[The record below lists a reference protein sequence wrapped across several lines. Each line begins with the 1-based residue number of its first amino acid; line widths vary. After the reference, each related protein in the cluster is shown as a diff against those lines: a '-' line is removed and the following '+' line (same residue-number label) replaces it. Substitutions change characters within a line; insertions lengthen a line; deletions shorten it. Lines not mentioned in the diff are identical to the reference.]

1 MCLFVKYVLNF
12 NSNFSQNKYVVFNTK
27 LTRVLVLLKIFIMIM
42 EAIGELGLIPTISEE
57 DAVDL
62 VNESSSSDDEVLPLT
77 IIIVLIV

>member
-1 MCLFVKYVLNF
+1 
-12 NSNFSQNKYVVFNTK
+12 
-27 LTRVLVLLKIFIMIM
+27 M